1 MASGTTTKL
10 VFPRHPCFF
19 HVAIAKHFG
28 EAIELSHGGI
38 SKSFVGM
45 LKETSLAYF
54 FDIGGLL
61 AGFMLA
67 SQLGVLQ
74 LSPWAVPIYSAILST
89 KGVIGGL
96 LSGRLSTALHLGTIH
111 PRFFGNTPAFYRLF
125 EALIVITLATSAAMA
140 SIAIVFGS
148 FFWGITVADFPAI
161 ISVVMATMAIGLLLS
176 LVTIK
181 VAFVSFTRGLD
192 PDIVVYPIMS
202 TVADIFI
209 TLIYIGVIS
218 LFTLTYFGSWVIA
231 AIALAFGFLVLYV
244 LPKNM
249 HDEDF
254 VKTIKESMTTMLL
267 VAFIVNVTGTV
278 LKQISYIIADRNEV
292 FTVYPALIDTIGD
305 VGSVVGSTATTKLAL
320 GLLTPSLA
328 SMRSHAKNIFSAWSS
343 SLIVFFILAVL
354 SLIMNSVFSFSSFLS
369 LITIV
374 LIANVIAVAA
384 IVLLSYSI
392 SILTFKRGLDPDNFV
407 IPIESSLADSI
418 TTIALFVALLLLI

>member
-1 MASGTTTKL
+1 M
-10 VFPRHPCFF
+10 
-19 HVAIAKHFG
+19 
-28 EAIELSHGGI
+28 SHGGI
-38 SKSFVGM
+38 SKSFMAM

-61 AGFMLA
+61 AGFMVA
-67 SQLGVLQ
+67 SQLGVFL
-74 LSPWAVPIYSAILST
+74 LSPWAIALYPAIVSA

-111 PRFFGNTPAFYRLF
+111 PRFFKNTTSFYRLF
-125 EALIVITLATSAAMA
+125 EALIVITLATSVAVS
-140 SIAIVFGS
+140 SISIVFGTL
-148 FFWGITVADFPAI
+148 FWGITYADFPAI
-161 ISVVMATMAIGLLLS
+161 LSVMMATMAVGLLLS

-181 VAFVSFTRGLD
+181 VAFVSFKRGLD

-209 TLIYIGVIS
+209 TLFYIGVIS
-218 LFTLTYFGSWVIA
+218 LFFYSFLGSWIIA
-231 AIALAFGFLVLYV
+231 AIALAFGFLVLFI
-244 LPKNM
+244 LPRNM
-249 HDEDF
+249 HDADF
-254 VKTIKESMTTMLL
+254 IKTIKESMTTMLL

-278 LKQISYIIADRNEV
+278 LKQISAFVADRKEV

-354 SLIMNSVFSFSSFLS
+354 SLAINNLFSFSSFLN
-369 LITIV
+369 LITIL
-374 LIANVIAVAA
+374 LITNVIAVPA

-407 IPIESSLADSI
+407 IPIESSFADSI
-418 TTIALFVALLLLI
+418 TSIALLVALLLIV

>member
-1 MASGTTTKL
+1 M
-10 VFPRHPCFF
+10 
-19 HVAIAKHFG
+19 
-28 EAIELSHGGI
+28 SHGGI

-45 LKETSLAYF
+45 LKETSIAYF

-61 AGFMLA
+61 AGFMVA
-67 SQLGVLQ
+67 SQLGIFAKAG
-74 LSPWAVPIYSAILST
+74 WAIAIYPAILSA

-111 PRFFGNTPAFYRLF
+111 PRFFNNTKSFYRLF
-125 EALIVITLATSAAMA
+125 EALIVITLATSVAVS
-140 SIAIVFGS
+140 SISIVFGTL
-148 FFWGITVADFPAI
+148 FWGITYADFPAI
-161 ISVVMATMAIGLLLS
+161 LSVMMATMAIGLLLS

-181 VAFVSFTRGLD
+181 VAFVSFKRGLD

-209 TLIYIGVIS
+209 TLFYIGVIS
-218 LFTLTYFGSWVIA
+218 LFFFSFLGSWIVA
-231 AIALAFGFLVLYV
+231 AVALAFGFLVLYI
-244 LPKNM
+244 LPKNV
-249 HDEDF
+249 HDADF
-254 VKTIKESMTTMLL
+254 IKTIKESMTTMLL

-278 LKQISYIIADRNEV
+278 LKQISAFVADRKEV

-320 GLLTPSLA
+320 GLLTPSLV

-343 SLIVFFILAVL
+343 SLIVFVILAVL
-354 SLIMNSVFSFSSFLS
+354 SLAINGLFSFSSFLS
-369 LITIV
+369 LIIIV
-374 LIANVIAVAA
+374 LIANLIAVAA

-407 IPIESSLADSI
+407 IPIESSFADSI
-418 TTIALFVALLLLI
+418 TSIALLVALLLIV

>member
-1 MASGTTTKL
+1 
-10 VFPRHPCFF
+10 
-19 HVAIAKHFG
+19 
-28 EAIELSHGGI
+28 
-38 SKSFVGM
+38 M

-61 AGFMLA
+61 AGFMVA
-67 SQLGVLQ
+67 SQFGVFL
-74 LSPWAVPIYSAILST
+74 LSPWAIAIYPAIVSA

-111 PRFFGNTPAFYRLF
+111 PRFFRNTKSFYKLF
-125 EALIVITLATSAAMA
+125 EALIVITLATSVAMS
-140 SIAIVFGS
+140 SIAIVFGTL
-148 FFWGITVADFPAI
+148 FWGITYADFPAI
-161 ISVVMATMAIGLLLS
+161 LSVVMGTMAIGLFLS
-176 LVTIK
+176 LITIK
-181 VAFVSFTRGLD
+181 VAFVSFKRGLD

-209 TLIYIGVIS
+209 TLFYIGVIS
-218 LFTLTYFGSWVIA
+218 LFFFSFLGSWIIA
-231 AIALAFGFLVLYV
+231 AIALALGFIVMYI

-249 HDEDF
+249 RDMDF

-278 LKQISYIIADRNEV
+278 LKQISYFVADRKEV

-343 SLIVFFILAVL
+343 SLIVFVILAVL
-354 SLIMNSVFSFSSFLS
+354 SLAINGLFSFSSFLNLVS
-369 LITIV
+369 VL
-374 LIANVIAVAA
+374 LIANLIAVAA

-407 IPIESSLADSI
+407 IPIENSFADSV
-418 TTIALFVALLLLI
+418 TSIALLVALLLVV